1 MPDCTVRLMSDI
13 TFTDPSDAAVVQPVL
28 RIEGLT
34 TEYTNP
40 DRSLRALDDI
50 SLQIAAGETL
60 AVVGESGSGKT
71 ALGLSIMR
79 LLPHPAAKIAAGRML
94 FDQQDLVTL
103 DEKALRAV
111 RGNRISMI
119 FQEPMTALN
128 PVLTVERQISE
139 VMRVHRGSS
148 KAQARNLALK
158 MLRLVRIPDAERTLQ
173 SYPHQL
179 SGGMRQRVMIASA
192 LACQPALLI
201 ADEPTTALDVTIQA
215 EILELIKELQREM
228 GTAVLFISHD
238 LGVVSGIADRVM
250 VLYGGRKV
258 EEATASKLFAGPL
271 HPYTR
276 ALLAALPDPGAHIGM
291 GTRRLPELP
300 GSAFDAHLV
309 VNGCNFAP
317 RCSLATL
324 RCHQESPPLIEAASG
339 HRVACWNWAQVAL
352 QVVARPPASA
362 AIHIQEVQ
370 PVLKVHELGVE
381 YRSTHLWR
389 SPIVISAV
397 QDVSFNIAPGE
408 ALALVGES
416 GCGKSS
422 VARAVLGLVT
432 PSHGS
437 VAVRGTDGEE
447 ILRSGT
453 DARRHV
459 QIVFQD
465 PFSSLNP
472 RMRIGDALAEPI
484 INYGLEP
491 PNGRA
496 HRVCELLE
504 QVGLQSL
511 DGRKYPHEFSGGQRQ
526 RIALAR
532 ALAAEPRLIVCD
544 EPTSALDVSI
554 QAQILNLLAETQ
566 ERQGL
571 AYLFISHDLA
581 LVRHFTHRV
590 AVMYL
595 GRIVELAP
603 VEEIFERPLH
613 PYTAALLAAAPR
625 VGSRTVSGQRPRL
638 QGEPPSPSHPPSGC
652 AFHTRCPRAVAEC
665 QVTRPVLRQISL
677 TRLVACHL
685 ATTPET

>member
-1 MPDCTVRLMSDI
+1 MSDI

>member
-1 MPDCTVRLMSDI
+1 
-13 TFTDPSDAAVVQPVL
+13 
-28 RIEGLT
+28 
-34 TEYTNP
+34 
-40 DRSLRALDDI
+40 
-50 SLQIAAGETL
+50 
-60 AVVGESGSGKT
+60 
-71 ALGLSIMR
+71 
-79 LLPHPAAKIAAGRML
+79 
-94 FDQQDLVTL
+94 
-103 DEKALRAV
+103 
-111 RGNRISMI
+111 
-119 FQEPMTALN
+119 
-128 PVLTVERQISE
+128 
-139 VMRVHRGSS
+139 
-148 KAQARNLALK
+148 
-158 MLRLVRIPDAERTLQ
+158 
-173 SYPHQL
+173 
-179 SGGMRQRVMIASA
+179 
-192 LACQPALLI
+192 
-201 ADEPTTALDVTIQA
+201 
-215 EILELIKELQREM
+215 
-228 GTAVLFISHD
+228 
-238 LGVVSGIADRVM
+238 
-250 VLYGGRKV
+250 
-258 EEATASKLFAGPL
+258 
-271 HPYTR
+271 
-276 ALLAALPDPGAHIGM
+276 
-291 GTRRLPELP
+291 
-300 GSAFDAHLV
+300 
-309 VNGCNFAP
+309 
-317 RCSLATL
+317 
-324 RCHQESPPLIEAASG
+324 
-339 HRVACWNWAQVAL
+339 
-352 QVVARPPASA
+352 
-362 AIHIQEVQ
+362 
-370 PVLKVHELGVE
+370 
-381 YRSTHLWR
+381 
-389 SPIVISAV
+389 VISAV

-437 VAVRGTDGEE
+437 VAVRGADGEE

-453 DARRHV
+453 GARRHV

-484 INYGLEP
+484 INYGLAP

-625 VGSRTVSGQRPRL
+625 IGSQKLSGERPRL

-665 QVTRPVLRQISL
+665 QVTKPVLRPIGM
-677 TRLVACHL
+677 TRMVACHL
-685 ATTPET
+685 AAIPET

>member
-1 MPDCTVRLMSDI
+1 MLDTV
-13 TFTDPSDAAVVQPVL
+13 FTDPNDATAVQSVL
-28 RIEGLT
+28 RIKGLT
-34 TEYTNP
+34 TQYANSG
-40 DRSLRALDDI
+40 RSLRALDDI
-50 SLQIAAGETL
+50 SLQIEAGETL

-79 LLPHPAAKIAAGRML
+79 LLPNPAINFVTGSML
-94 FDQQDLVTL
+94 FEQQDLVTL
-103 DEKALRAV
+103 DEKALRRV

-128 PVLTVERQISE
+128 PVLTVERQIGE

-148 KAQARNLALK
+148 KAQARDLALK
-158 MLRLVRIPDAERTLQ
+158 MLRLVRIPDAERTLE

-179 SGGMRQRVMIASA
+179 SGGMRQRVMIAAA

-215 EILELIKELQREM
+215 EILELIKELQRQM

-238 LGVVSGIADRVM
+238 LGVVSGVADRVM

-258 EEATASKLFAGPL
+258 EEADASTLFAGPL

-276 ALLAALPDPGAHIGM
+276 ALLAALPDPVANNGL

-300 GSAFDAHLV
+300 GSAFDAHSV

-317 RCSLATL
+317 RCALATL
-324 RCHQESPPLIEAASG
+324 RCRQESPPLIAAASG
-339 HRVACWNWAQVAL
+339 HLVACWNWEQTAL
-352 QVVARPPASA
+352 QVVARPAASA
-362 AIHIQEVQ
+362 KVHVQAIR
-370 PVLKVHELGVE
+370 PVLEVHELGVE

-389 SPIVISAV
+389 SPTVIRAV
-397 QDVSFNIAPGE
+397 LDVTFNIAQGE
-408 ALALVGES
+408 TLALVGES

-422 VARAVLGLVT
+422 LARAVLGLVK
-432 PSHGS
+432 PSRGR
-437 VAVRGTDGEE
+437 VAVHGADGEE
-447 ILRSGT
+447 ILRGGF
-453 DARRHV
+453 DDRRYA

-472 RMRIGDALAEPI
+472 RMRIGDAIAEPL
-484 INYGLEP
+484 INYGLLT
-491 PNGRA
+491 PNGREQ
-496 HRVCELLE
+496 RVRELLE
-504 QVGLQSL
+504 QVGLQL
-511 DGRKYPHEFSGGQRQ
+511 PDGRKYPHEFSGGQRQ
-526 RIALAR
+526 RIAIAR

-554 QAQILNLLAETQ
+554 QAQILNLLAEIQ
-566 ERQGL
+566 ERRGL

-603 VEEIFERPLH
+603 VEEIFKRPLH
-613 PYTAALLAAAPR
+613 PYTAALLAAAPS
-625 VGSRTVSGQRPRL
+625 VGSRTGLGERPRL
-638 QGEPPSPSHPPSGC
+638 LGEPPSPVHPPSGC
-652 AFHTRCPRAVAEC
+652 SFHTRCPQAVAEC
-665 QVTRPVLRQISL
+665 QLTRPVLRSISVN
-677 TRLVACHL
+677 RLVACHF
-685 ATTPET
+685 ASST